1 MKVGAIMSWKK
12 KLATYTLLT
21 VTVGTAV
28 HFINKFINSSA
39 ISNNLLK
46 VKTDDIYH
54 WRFGD
59 IYYEKTGEGSPILLI
74 HDLNTY
80 SSSYEWNKIVFSLS
94 KTNTVYAL
102 DLLGCGRSEKPDV
115 TYTNF
120 LYVQLIN
127 DFIKNVIKE
136 KTDIIATGES
146 SAIAIMAAANN
157 EDIIDK
163 MLFINPV
170 CLKKLSKNPTTQ
182 SKALKKLIEL
192 PVIGTFLYNM
202 LISKKNLE
210 QTFSFEYYYNAKK
223 VNNRDI
229 DTYYESAHIHNTN
242 SKYLF
247 ASIASK
253 YTNANVLNCLKNL
266 KNSIYILTGNGNP
279 EYMKIAGFYQ
289 EEVPSIEIV
298 EIDKT
303 KYLPQ
308 MEEPKKVIDQ
318 IQVLFDL

>member
-1 MKVGAIMSWKK
+1 MKVGVKMSWKK

-21 VTVGTAV
+21 VTVGTTV
-28 HFINKFINSSA
+28 HLINKFINTSA
-39 ISNNLLK
+39 IANNLLK
-46 VKTDDIYH
+46 VKNDDIYH

-74 HDLNTY
+74 HDMNTC
-80 SSSYEWNKIVFSLS
+80 SSSYEWNKIVSTLS
-94 KTNTVYAL
+94 KTNTVYTI

-157 EDIIDK
+157 NDIIDR
-163 MLFINPV
+163 MILINPV
-170 CLKKLSKNPTTQ
+170 CLKKLSQNPTAQ
-182 SKALKKLIEL
+182 SKILKQLICL
-192 PVIGTFLYNM
+192 PIIGTFLYNM
-202 LISKKNLE
+202 LINKKNLKE
-210 QTFSFEYYYNAKK
+210 TFISEYYYNPKK
-223 VNNRDI
+223 VNDRDV
-229 DTYYESAHIHNTN
+229 DAYFESAHIHNTN

-247 ASIASK
+247 ASITSK

-266 KNSIYILTGNGNP
+266 SNSIFILAGRENAAYK
-279 EYMKIAGFYQ
+279 EIAEFYQ
-289 EEVPSIEIV
+289 KELPSIEIV
-298 EIDKT
+298 EIEKT
-303 KYLPQ
+303 KYLPH
-308 MEEPKKVIDQ
+308 MESPKEVIEQ